1 MKQQCYLWSVWL
13 TWLSLPLLA
22 GVGYYLA
29 GWPGA
34 LLIFVA
40 GIAFQLFYIRHFPR
54 ISSSMGYGSVADVVT
69 EAAPQASLSATKVV
83 LYTAGV
89 CPFCPLIRARLVAL
103 QGRLGFSFTELDVTF
118 RPDVIAAKKLRAV
131 PTVEIDGRLHA
142 GNLTSSELLGLLTAS
157 PPIPAPPTELQP
169 AH

>member
-1 MKQQCYLWSVWL
+1 MKQQCYLWSIWL
-13 TWLSLPLLA
+13 TWLALPLLA

-34 LLIFVA
+34 LLILIA
-40 GIAFQLFYIRHFPR
+40 GVTFQVLYVRHFPR
-54 ISSSMGYGSVADVVT
+54 VSESMGYGSVADVVT
-69 EAAPQASLSATKVV
+69 ETSQAPLSATSVV
-83 LYTAGV
+83 LYTAGA
-89 CPFCPLIRARLVAL
+89 CPFCPLIRTRLVAL
-103 QGRLGFSFTELDVTF
+103 QEKLGFSFTEIDVTF
-118 RPDVIAAKKLRAV
+118 RPDVVAAKKLRAV

-157 PPIPAPPTELQP
+157 PTPAPGTELQV